1 MLYSRA
7 VNPAKLKQLLDE
19 VAAGTTGTDA
29 ALERLRNLPFEGVDE
44 LATLDHHRTLRTGIP
59 EVVYGYSKTG
69 EQIAEIMDRLDTDGA
84 GALATGVD
92 AAKAALVTGRL
103 SRVRYEEMAKC
114 LVIDPT
120 DPVQRGVGTIAVVSA
135 GTSDE
140 PVAAE
145 AAVTLEFLGHRIDR
159 MTDIGVAGLQR
170 VLGKVERLQAA
181 NALIVVAGMEGAL
194 PTVVA
199 GLVSRPV
206 IAVPTS
212 VGYGVSLGG
221 YAAMLTMLSSCSAG
235 VTVVNIDNGF
245 GAAVAAAQIN
255 QRPLASASADVDA

>member
-1 MLYSRA
+1 MFQIVSFDAGDGPVVGLRNGDDYYASETFGNARQIIDQWPLA
-7 VNPAKLKQLLDE
+7 IDKLGT
-19 VAAGTTGTDA
+19 AA
-29 ALERLRNLPFEGVDE
+29 ERLASRTPLRDVRLLAPLAEPRNIYIVG
-44 LATLDHHRTLRTGIP
+44 ANYTDHI
-59 EVVYGYSKTG
+59 
-69 EQIAEIMDRLDTDGA
+69 D
-84 GALATGVD
+84 
-92 AAKAALVTGRL
+92 
-103 SRVRYEEMAKC
+103 EMARA
-114 LVIDPT
+114 LIITPAE
-120 DPVQRGVGTIAVVSA
+120 PIQRGVGTVAVVSA

-145 AAVTLEFLGHRIDR
+145 AAVTLEFLGHSIDR

-170 VLGKVERLQAA
+170 VLSKVERLQAA

-221 YAAMLTMLSSCSAG
+221 FAAMMTMLSSCSAG

-255 QRPLASASADVDA
+255 QRPVGA